1 MRPDRVSF
9 LFLNVGHTYA
19 HLFML
24 LYPTVVLALEAEF
37 QRPYGAL
44 LALATPGFV
53 AFGAGALPAGWLGD
67 RWSRRGMMTVFFIG
81 LGLSSILTGLARTPT
96 EIAAGLT
103 LIGLFASIYHPVG
116 IAMVVGGARRVGRAL
131 GVNGVWG
138 NMGVAAAALVA
149 GGLTDFVGW
158 RAAFIVPGL
167 AALATGFGHMAF
179 ARRQP
184 ADAGAG
190 SAAKAGDARVTREA
204 QIRVFGVL
212 IVATLLGSLVFHALT
227 VGMPKLFDE
236 RMTGLAD
243 TTFGIGG
250 LIAMIYAV
258 AAFTQILVGWLI
270 DRYPVKPVFLA
281 VTALQAPLLVAAAS
295 LSGPALLAG
304 ALAMMLLV
312 FGQIPINDTLVARNT
327 IDAWRARVY
336 AVKFALSLGVSAGT
350 VPMVAYIHD
359 TGGGFAT
366 LFTVLAAF
374 AVVITLAV
382 LFLPAEPRRQM
393 AVAAGE

>member
-1 MRPDRVSF
+1 MRPGRISF

-37 QRPYGAL
+37 QRPYGEL

-81 LGLSSILTGLARTPT
+81 LGLSSILTGLARTPI

-103 LIGLFASIYHPVG
+103 LIGVFASIYHPVG
-116 IAMVVGGARRVGRAL
+116 IAMVVGGAERVGRAL

-138 NMGVAAAALVA
+138 NRGVAAAALVA

-158 RAAFIVPGL
+158 RAAVSVPG
-167 AALATGFGHMAF
+167 ALALLTGICHMAF

-190 SAAKAGDARVTREA
+190 SAAKAGAAGVTREV

-212 IVATLLGSLVFHALT
+212 IVASLLGSLVFHSLT
-227 VGMPKLFDE
+227 VGMPKVFDE
-236 RMTGLAD
+236 RLAGLAD

-250 LIAMIYAV
+250 LLSVIYAV
-258 AAFTQILVGWLI
+258 AAFTQILVGWMI
-270 DRYPVKPVFLA
+270 DRYPLKPVFLA
-281 VTALQAPLLVAAAS
+281 VVALQAPLFLAAAS
-295 LSGPALLAG
+295 LSGPAMLAG

-327 IDAWRARVY
+327 TDAWRARVY
-336 AVKFALSLGVSAGT
+336 AVKFALSLGVGAGT
-350 VPMVAYIHD
+350 VPMVAYIHA

-374 AVVITLAV
+374 AAIITLAV
-382 LFLPAEPRRQM
+382 LFLPPERRRQV

>member
-1 MRPDRVSF
+1 MSPARVSF

-37 QRPYGAL
+37 RQPYGVL

-81 LGLSSILTGLARTPT
+81 LGLSSILTGFARTPV
-96 EIAAGLT
+96 EIAVGLT
-103 LIGLFASIYHPVG
+103 LVGVFASIYHPVG
-116 IAMVVGGARRVGRAL
+116 IAMVVSGVDRVGRAL

-138 NMGVAAAALVA
+138 NMGVAFAALVA
-149 GGLTDFVGW
+149 GGLTEFVGW
-158 RAAFIVPGL
+158 RAAFIVPG
-167 AALATGFGHMAF
+167 ALALLTGIGHLAF
-179 ARRQP
+179 ARRQT
-184 ADAGAG
+184 AVA
-190 SAAKAGDARVTREA
+190 AAKAGDAVVSREV
-204 QIRVFGVL
+204 QVRVFGVL
-212 IVATLLGSLVFHALT
+212 IVVTLFGSLVFHSLT

-250 LIAMIYAV
+250 LIAVIYAV
-258 AAFTQILVGWLI
+258 AAFTQILVGWMI
-270 DRYPVKPVFLA
+270 DRYPLKPVFLF
-281 VTALQAPLLVAAAS
+281 VVALQAPLFLAAAT

-312 FGQIPINDTLVARNT
+312 FGEIPINDTLVARNT
-327 IDAWRARVY
+327 TDVWRARVY
-336 AVKFALSLGVSAGT
+336 AVKFVLGLSVSAAT
-350 VPMVAYIHD
+350 VPMVAVIHE

-366 LFTVLAAF
+366 LFTFLAAF
-374 AVVITLAV
+374 AAVITLAV
-382 LFLPAEPRRQM
+382 LFLPPEPRP
-393 AVAAGE
+393 AVATAPAGE